1 MLNKNIFNFLFIF
14 LIFVI
19 DRITKIIIIKL
30 SEPTGELIISVNSF
44 LNLNLIWNDGI
55 AFGLFSFKEDML
67 YNLLTFIILIIIL
80 ILIRLMLRSKNLEK
94 LGFSMVIGGAIG
106 NLFDRIYYSAVPDF
120 IDIYMNNFHWFIF
133 NVADIFISIG
143 VILLIILEIFSKK
156 ES

>member
-80 ILIRLMLRSKNLEK
+80 ILIWLMLRSKNLEK

>member
-80 ILIRLMLRSKNLEK
+80 ILIWLMLRSKNLEK
-94 LGFSMVIGGAIG
+94 LGFSMIIGGAIG

-143 VILLIILEIFSKK
+143 VILLIVLEIFSKK
-156 ES
+156 VS

>member
-106 NLFDRIYYSAVPDF
+106 NLFDRIYYSAVPD
-120 IDIYMNNFHWFIF
+120 
-133 NVADIFISIG
+133 S
-143 VILLIILEIFSKK
+143 
-156 ES
+156 